1 VSFSNGEAYIKGMFI
16 SQYENGTYNN
26 HDETRDR
33 KLLLHKSQINK
44 LYGKVKTQ
52 GYTVIPTKMYMLNG
66 KAKLEIA
73 RKIKIYENKNNSL
86 VDKRKNSTMTIRNS
100 VNYGN
105 RPQQYKR
112 IGSILKNSINSKMND
127 SISLRNNSY
136 KSIETT
142 GNYKIKNSILC
153 DLKNIDSHL
162 SELNSSSVNLL

>member
-1 VSFSNGEAYIKGMFI
+1 MI
-16 SQYENGTYNN
+16 
-26 HDETRDR
+26 
-33 KLLLHKSQINK
+33 
-44 LYGKVKTQ
+44 
-52 GYTVIPTKMYMLNG
+52 
-66 KAKLEIA
+66 
-73 RKIKIYENKNNSL
+73 
-86 VDKRKNSTMTIRNS
+86 DKRKNSTMNIRNS

-105 RPQQYKR
+105 RPQQYNR
-112 IGSILKNSINSKMND
+112 IGSIIKNSINSKMNE